1 MTEIEKIKADIRAL
15 RIVVYGI
22 CVYIGF
28 SLGRSY
34 SNKNTYA
41 NQDKSLNHL
50 LDNSADGRADE
61 FPAFSDSIV
70 ALFQNGAV
78 PQPD

>member
-22 CVYIGF
+22 CVYMGF

-34 SNKNTYA
+34 SNKNTNA
-41 NQDKSLNHL
+41 N
-50 LDNSADGRADE
+50 
-61 FPAFSDSIV
+61 
-70 ALFQNGAV
+70 
-78 PQPD
+78 